1 MKTTITLASVCFA
14 LAATAAFADHTAD
27 YCGKSAEAVGMQA
40 RVQTIRS
47 QTDRIEWTT
56 DRAEQ
61 RKLVELNMKHLQEAS
76 VQLRKREL
84 TSACRIELMSAML
97 EALLRNQQVVLA
109 QAAQ

>member
-1 MKTTITLASVCFA
+1 MKTTITFASACFA

-27 YCGKSAEAVGMQA
+27 HCGKSAEAAGMQA

-47 QTDRIEWTT
+47 QSDRIEWTT

-76 VQLRKREL
+76 VQLRKRKL

-97 EALLRNQQVVLA
+97 EAMLRNQQVVLV
-109 QAAQ
+109 Q